1 MSGQIKDPRRS
12 FAARSNRR
20 FLQPLAV
27 ALVFLL
33 FGVLFFSMA
42 MMDLRRLEGLL
53 LDGVMKKALYV
64 AEVIEN
70 ASNDKTRRILRNEAD
85 LRSLYTGLALDDE
98 AFSLQETVARALI
111 DVARSID
118 SKDSTDTAA
127 LAGLKDLAA
136 SDRFQAIALFD
147 ETGRPVY
154 ESDPL
159 SSDFAVHLR
168 DLLQGR
174 DEIAIH
180 LFHGMSKND
189 SGGFVGVRRRGVKGA
204 VVLAL
209 DGKGIEHWARRV
221 ATQSSLD
228 ELQLGKGVVYL
239 AVEDT
244 DGRVLAGSGTLP
256 EEKIHECLLMAGS
269 ARDPEGPVG
278 QCVRVGDMKLLELS
292 FPFQSNGNTIGAI
305 RVGVETHETDRLL
318 QENRRHIFLWA
329 GLMGVIGL
337 LAMGALYQTQNRHVA
352 RLQAMRERLFQAEKL
367 SSLGKLGA
375 GVAHEIRNPLN
386 AISMAAQRIQ
396 RDFPPE
402 DPNKKAGFDR
412 ITHIVRDEIKRLNG
426 IVEDFLSLSRT
437 NRIDFRQQSMTD
449 VLDRILFLIRDEA
462 QSRGVRIEKRW
473 SNALPMIS
481 MDAGKMQQ
489 AILNIVRNA
498 MEAISEEGTVT
509 IVCEKVWRNW
519 VSIRIWDTGAGI
531 PAGEETRIWNPFYTT
546 KEGGVGL
553 GLAIAHEIIVAHGGE
568 IRIESE
574 EGSGT
579 IVEILLPGE
588 KLAPGIGS
596 ENGAFNDERASTQKK
611 GDL

>member
-1 MSGQIKDPRRS
+1 MIGISLDLRRGQGG
-12 FAARSNRR
+12 RSNRR

-27 ALVFLL
+27 ALVFVL
-33 FGVLFFSMA
+33 FGILFSSMA
-42 MMDLRRLEGLL
+42 MMDLRRLEALL
-53 LDGVMKKALYV
+53 LDGLMKKALYV

-70 ASNDKTRRILRNEAD
+70 ASNDKTRRILRNEAEF
-85 LRSLYTGLALDDE
+85 RSLYTGLALDDE

-118 SKDSTDTAA
+118 LKESTDNSAA
-127 LAGLKDLAA
+127 ELTDLAA
-136 SDRFQAIALFD
+136 SDRLRSIALFD
-147 ETGRPVY
+147 EAGRTVY
-154 ESDPL
+154 ETNPMP
-159 SSDFAVHLR
+159 SDFPLR
-168 DLLQGR
+168 VRELLQGT

-180 LFHGMSKND
+180 LFHGMSKDD
-189 SGGFVGVRRRGVKGA
+189 STGFVGVRRRGMRGA

-209 DGKGIEHWARRV
+209 DGKGIEYWARRV
-221 ATQSSLD
+221 AVQSSLD

-239 AVEDT
+239 AFEDT
-244 DGRVLAGSGTLP
+244 EGRLVAASGALP
-256 EEKIHECLLMAGS
+256 EEKFHECLLIAGS
-269 ARDPEGPVG
+269 ARDSESPVG

-292 FPFQSNGNTIGAI
+292 FPFQSNGSAIGAI
-305 RVGVETHETDRLL
+305 LVGVETHETDRLL

-329 GLMGVIGL
+329 GLMGAIGL

-386 AISMAAQRIQ
+386 AISMATQRIQ

-402 DPNKKAGFDR
+402 DPSRKESFER

-437 NRIDFRQQSMTD
+437 NRIDFRQQSVSD
-449 VLDRILFLIRDEA
+449 ILDRIVFLVRDEA

-473 SNALPMIS
+473 SNGLPMIS

-489 AILNIVRNA
+489 AILNILRNA
-498 MEAISEEGTVT
+498 IEAIYGEGTVT

-519 VSIRIWDTGAGI
+519 VSVRIWDTGGGI
-531 PAGEETRIWNPFYTT
+531 PAGEETKIWNPFYTT

-574 EGSGT
+574 QGTGT
-579 IVEILLPGE
+579 IVEILLPGAMI
-588 KLAPGIGS
+588 APRIGTGNGIVR
-596 ENGAFNDERASTQKK
+596 E
-611 GDL
+611 